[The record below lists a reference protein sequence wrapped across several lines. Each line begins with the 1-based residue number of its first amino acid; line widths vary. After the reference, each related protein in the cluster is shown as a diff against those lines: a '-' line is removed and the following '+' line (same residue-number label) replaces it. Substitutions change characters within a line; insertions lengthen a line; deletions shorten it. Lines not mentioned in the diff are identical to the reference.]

1 MPRLSLKT
9 SRLLNVLAVLLT
21 SVALLSVIWI
31 IIPAPDYRVWL
42 FSVAVGEWSLWFSA
56 LALIG
61 MILGLIVRAVVE
73 KNKLRVASLIIS
85 SIAFIISLYPLFSTL
100 PIASEQAASFSFKRY
115 FSGFNSSKTQT
126 HNFTTYTYS
135 QIDGKDLQMDVYSPR
150 NETANNGAS
159 VIVVHGGSWNGGTR
173 GDFPQWNGWLAE
185 NGFTV
190 FDVDYRLAPQPNYLT
205 ATGDVKCALRWV
217 KKHAAEFKISPE
229 RIGLLGRSAGAHLAL
244 LAAYSADDAHL
255 PATCAD
261 KETNENIRAV
271 VSFYAPIDLLW
282 SYDNPANLFVINGP
296 ATLAR
301 FLGGS
306 PHESAE
312 IRERFVLASPTAHVK
327 ENTPPTLLIHG
338 GQDQLVRN
346 ENMTRLAEK
355 LKTAEV
361 SHKTLFIA
369 YAQHGFDY
377 NFNGFGSQISQAAI
391 LEFLHENTQAK
402 QPNQTQKKQAK
413 EDFSRP
419 VN

>member
-1 MPRLSLKT
+1 MPRLSHKI
-9 SRLLNVLAVLLT
+9 SRLLNVLAIALT
-21 SVALLSVIWI
+21 SIALLSVIWI
-31 IIPAPDYRVWL
+31 IVPAPSYHIWL
-42 FSVAVGEWSLWFSA
+42 FSVAVGEWSLWFGA

-61 MILGLIVRAVVE
+61 IILGLIARAGGG
-73 KNKLRVASLIIS
+73 KNKSGIASLIIG

-100 PIASEQAASFSFKRY
+100 PIASEQGVSFSLKRY
-115 FSGFNSSKTQT
+115 FSGFNSSKTHTQ
-126 HNFTTYTYS
+126 NFTTYTYS
-135 QIDGKDLQMDVYSPR
+135 QIDGKDLQLDVYSPT
-150 NETANNGAS
+150 NETANIGAG

-217 KKHAAEFKISPE
+217 KEHAAEFKISPE
-229 RIGLLGRSAGAHLAL
+229 RIALLGRSAGAHLAL
-244 LAAYSADDAHL
+244 LAAYSAADARL

-261 KETNENIRAV
+261 KETSEDVRAV
-271 VSFYAPIDLLW
+271 VSFYAPVDLLW
-282 SYDNPANLFVINGP
+282 SYDNPANRLVIDGP
-296 ATLAR
+296 ATLSR
-301 FLGGS
+301 FLGGN
-306 PHESAE
+306 PHESCE
-312 IRERFVLASPTAHVK
+312 IGERFVLASPTAYAR

-355 LKTAEV
+355 LKEAGV
-361 SHKTLFIA
+361 PHKTVFIA

-391 LEFLHENTQAK
+391 LDFLGENTGVK
-402 QPNQTQKKQAK
+402 
-413 EDFSRP
+413 
-419 VN
+419 